1 MSSAKTL
8 RQDLPYHLFILAVLA
23 LTLFPIW
30 VMVAISFKSSSQ
42 FFSQPFTFTWPL
54 HWENYSRSW
63 LTVKDGI
70 LNSVF
75 ISVGATLGAML
86 AAIPAAYVLGQ
97 LRPAG
102 ARFLWGLYLFLL
114 MMPAVANL
122 IPLFTLLGQL
132 NLLNSLWGLIW
143 VGTAAGQVFS
153 VFVLKHFVEDLPK
166 DLFEAAEIDG
176 ASHFARMVN
185 IVIPLSLPILATIG
199 VMRFIHEWNNFILPL
214 VAIRDEEK
222 LPLVVK
228 LFQLDGAYVKD
239 YGVLMAAYVLA
250 SVPLVLL
257 FLAAM
262 KSFVRGLSSG
272 AVKG

>member
-1 MSSAKTL
+1 MKATTPL
-8 RQDLPYHLFILAVLA
+8 RQDLPYHLFILAVLV

-30 VMVAISFKSSSQ
+30 VMLAISFKDSGQ
-42 FFSQPFTFTWPL
+42 FFAQPFTFTWPL
-54 HWENYSRSW
+54 RLENYVKSW
-63 LTVKDGI
+63 ETVKGGI
-70 LNSVF
+70 LNS
-75 ISVGATLGAML
+75 ILLSVGATAGAML

-102 ARFLWGLYLFLL
+102 SKVLWGLYLFLL

-122 IPLFTLLGQL
+122 IPLFTLLGSM
-132 NLLNSLWGLIW
+132 NLLNTLWGLIW

-153 VFVLKHFVEDLPK
+153 VFVLKHFVEELPK

-176 ASHFARMVN
+176 ASHFARMIN

-257 FLAAM
+257 FLIAM